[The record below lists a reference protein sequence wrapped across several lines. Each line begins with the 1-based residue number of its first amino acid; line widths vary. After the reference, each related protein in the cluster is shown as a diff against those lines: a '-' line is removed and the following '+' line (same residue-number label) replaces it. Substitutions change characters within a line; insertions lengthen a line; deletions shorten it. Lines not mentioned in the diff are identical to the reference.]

1 MEKLKNQEC
10 YDKNGNMLGWF
21 SRSVAVAVFIFRKKE
36 DKLQVLLEKR
46 GKGAADNIG
55 KYCSACGYLEFNENL
70 TDAAAREI
78 FEEVGMKINTDKLK
92 FLKRKTLI

>member
-36 DKLQVLLEKR
+36 DKLQVLLEK
-46 GKGAADNIG
+46 
-55 KYCSACGYLEFNENL
+55 
-70 TDAAAREI
+70 
-78 FEEVGMKINTDKLK
+78 
-92 FLKRKTLI
+92 KRKRCCG